1 MGEVKLFFGPN
12 HPGMHGNYSVHMYV
26 EGDTVVR
33 SRPVPG
39 FLHRGFEKLM
49 ERRLWYQNLA
59 LIPRICVPEPDI
71 NEACYAMAIE
81 KIAKIDVPER
91 AQWIRMIVL
100 ELARMAN
107 HFMSFPGIG
116 GALGLYTSNYWGIA
130 DRDLILDIFEMLTGA
145 RVYHMFIIPG
155 GVRKNLTPKIEEK
168 IVEVLDY
175 IESRLPDYEDLIFR
189 NRIVHTRLKG
199 KIILTREQAL
209 EMGVT
214 GVGLRA
220 TGVPYDIRKVD
231 PYLFYDRV
239 EFSVPISS
247 DCDAYSRLYLKYQ
260 EIYQSIRIIRQS
272 LEKMPSGDKVNVKMS
287 DGNAL
292 RYRIPRG
299 MAYVHVEST
308 RGEFG
313 YMVVSNGGEK
323 PYRVA
328 VRGASYPQGLYGIE
342 KYLPGTRIED
352 VPVWL
357 NTMDVC
363 APEIDR

>member
-1 MGEVKLFFGPN
+1 MGEVKFFFGPN
-12 HPGMHGNYSVHMYV
+12 HPGMHGNFSVHLHV
-26 EGDTVVR
+26 EGDTVVKA
-33 SRPVPG
+33 RPIPG

-49 ERRLWYQNLA
+49 ERRLWFQNMA

-71 NEACYAMAIE
+71 NEICYSMAIE
-81 KIAKIDVPER
+81 KIAKVDVPER

-100 ELARMAN
+100 EIARMAN

-116 GALGLYTSNYWGIA
+116 GPLGLYTGPNWGVA
-130 DRDLILDIFEMLTGA
+130 DRDRILDIFEALTGA
-145 RVYHMFIIPG
+145 RIYHMYIIPG
-155 GVRKNLTPKIEEK
+155 GVRKDMTPKIEDLIWK
-168 IVEVLDY
+168 TLDY
-175 IESRLPDYEDLIFR
+175 IESRLPDYENLIFK
-189 NRIVHTRLKG
+189 NRIVRTRLKG

-231 PYLFYDRV
+231 PYLFYDKVDFEVPTATEGDAFSRV
-239 EFSVPISS
+239 
-247 DCDAYSRLYLKYQ
+247 YLKFL
-260 EIYQSIRIIRQS
+260 EIPQSIRIIRQA
-272 LEKMPSGDKVNVKMS
+272 LEKMPAGKVNVRIS
-287 DGNAL
+287 EGSAL
-292 RYRIPRG
+292 RYRVPKG
-299 MAYVHVEST
+299 YAYVHVESS
-308 RGEFG
+308 RGEYG
-313 YMVVSNGGEK
+313 YFMVSDGEEK

-342 KYLPGTRIED
+342 KYMPGTRIED

-357 NTMDVC
+357 ATMDVC